1 MSTPSIGLITQE
13 WGQIVYAEQA
23 RKLGVSIKCSSQP
36 MSVTDLVKF
45 AKDQSFLFVDPRIV
59 KLPTIKS
66 AEKLGITIYPTSKT
80 LEQLE
85 KIETFPISGDYLS
98 IFVARSAHAQLSSW
112 PITLI
117 SNQLSITP
125 LPGIT
130 DEISAQIQQSVMNL
144 AAELNLIGGL
154 ELLVDAANYKKLIG
168 FNWVTPDAKYWS
180 QFGSVTS
187 FYEQSLRAVL
197 DLPLGSTKIAERF
210 VVTGNLET
218 DKDSDDYRPYLHLM
232 ARNPSLKFDQSIKQV
247 GIAGDDLEHLLTE
260 IIHTQDYYSG
270 KIEE

>member
-23 RKLGVSIKCSSQP
+23 RKLGVSIKYCSQP
-36 MSVTDLVKF
+36 MSATDLVKF
-45 AKDQSFLFVDPRIV
+45 AEGQSFLFVDPRIV

-66 AEKLGITIYPTSKT
+66 AEKLGIRIYPTSKT

-144 AAELNLIGGL
+144 AGNTRCKIL
-154 ELLVDAANYKKLIG
+154 EPIWRSN
-168 FNWVTPDAKYWS
+168 
-180 QFGSVTS
+180 
-187 FYEQSLRAVL
+187 
-197 DLPLGSTKIAERF
+197 
-210 VVTGNLET
+210 
-218 DKDSDDYRPYLHLM
+218 
-232 ARNPSLKFDQSIKQV
+232 KF
-247 GIAGDDLEHLLTE
+247 L
-260 IIHTQDYYSG
+260 
-270 KIEE
+270 